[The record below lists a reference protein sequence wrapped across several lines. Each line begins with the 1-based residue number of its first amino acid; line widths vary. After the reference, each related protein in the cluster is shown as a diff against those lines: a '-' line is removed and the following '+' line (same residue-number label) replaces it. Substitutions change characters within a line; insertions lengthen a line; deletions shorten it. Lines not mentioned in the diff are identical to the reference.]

1 MKTID
6 LNCDVG
12 EGMGNESRLMPF
24 LSSCNISCGLHAGD
38 DATTREVIALA
49 LRHHVAIGAHPS
61 FDDREHFGRR
71 EMHLPANEL
80 LQLVHIQVT
89 DLAEKVRAAG
99 GKMTYVKPHG
109 ALYNM
114 AAASAEISQVIIDAI
129 MRVDHTLKFM
139 GLAESEMAK
148 ASAGRIEFIAEG
160 FADRRYA
167 TSTSLMP
174 RDQGGL
180 LTDFHKIE
188 KQLTQ
193 LLTQQLIE
201 TDNGPQPLTIQSL
214 CLHGDTPGA
223 ELMVSRIHDLVISL
237 GYEIKAA

>member
-38 DATTREVIALA
+38 DATIREVIDLA
-49 LRHHVAIGAHPS
+49 LQHHVAIGAHPS
-61 FDDREHFGRR
+61 FDDRVHFGRR
-71 EMHLPANEL
+71 EMHLPAQEL
-80 LQLVHIQVT
+80 FLLVQGQVI
-89 DLAEKVRAAG
+89 DLAEKVRAEG

-114 AAASAEISQVIIDAI
+114 AARSAEMSHAIIDAI
-129 MRVDHTLKFM
+129 RKVNPSLKFM

-148 ASAGRIEFIAEG
+148 ASVGRIGFIAEG
-160 FADRRYA
+160 FADRRY
-167 TSTSLMP
+167 STSISLVP

-180 LTDFHKIE
+180 LTDFDKIE

-193 LLTQQLIE
+193 LLTEQIIE
-201 TDNGPQPLTIQSL
+201 TEKGLQPLTIQSL

-223 ELMVSRIHDLVISL
+223 ELMISRIRDLVISL